1 MRLDHVLQYVDA
13 HAEGEPSRVVVGGMG
28 DVPGDT
34 MLEKRGHCMHEL
46 DHVRQMLLREPRGMV
61 SLSAD
66 IVLPSSHPDADLGYV
81 IIESTDYPVMSGT
94 NTINT
99 ATVILETG
107 LLPMTEPVTRFNL
120 EAPAGIIEIVA
131 ECRDGKCERVTFR
144 NKPAFV
150 SHVGVP
156 LHVPGVADLTVD
168 VAYGGAFFVFVDA
181 TALGYSIVPDE
192 AADLARL
199 GELITRAAA
208 EQLPVHHPE
217 SPEIPQEITFTNWW
231 APPLAGGDWRNTNIV
246 SPGRVDRSACGT
258 ATCARMAVLQA
269 TGRLGV
275 DQPFVS
281 ESILGSNFVGRIVS
295 TTRVGELDGVVPTL
309 SGRAWIYGHGQVGRH
324 PDDPFPTGYTL
335 SDTWPTESARS
346 RVAKGDA

>member
-1 MRLDHVLQYVDA
+1 MRLDHALQYVDA
-13 HAEGEPSRVVVGGMG
+13 HAEGEPSRVVVGGMV

-66 IVLPSSHPDADLGYV
+66 IVLPSSHPAAELGDA

-107 LLPMTEPVTRFNL
+107 LVPMTEPVTRFNL

-144 NKPAFV
+144 NQPAFV
-150 SHVGVP
+150 SHLGVQ

-181 TALGYSIVPDE
+181 TALGYAIVPDE
-192 AADLARL
+192 AGDLARL
-199 GELITRAAA
+199 GELVTRAAA
-208 EQLPVHHPE
+208 EQIPVQHPD

-231 APPLAGGDWRNTNIV
+231 APPA
-246 SPGRVDRSACGT
+246 PA
-258 ATCARMAVLQA
+258 A
-269 TGRLGV
+269 TGG
-275 DQPFVS
+275 
-281 ESILGSNFVGRIVS
+281 
-295 TTRVGELDGVVPTL
+295 TPT
-309 SGRAWIYGHGQVGRH
+309 S
-324 PDDPFPTGYTL
+324 
-335 SDTWPTESARS
+335 SARAGSTARPAARRPAHAWRCSTRPAGSTSAS
-346 RVAKGDA
+346 RSSRSRSSARTSSGGSLP